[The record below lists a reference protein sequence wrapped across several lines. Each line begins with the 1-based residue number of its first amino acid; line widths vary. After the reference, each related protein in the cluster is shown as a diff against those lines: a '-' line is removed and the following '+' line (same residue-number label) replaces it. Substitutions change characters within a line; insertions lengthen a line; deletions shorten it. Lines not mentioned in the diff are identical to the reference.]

1 MPDCPA
7 NIRETKI
14 AVGFVPQTTLT
25 TPNLLADMWSFTK
38 TNATN
43 MAVTPT
49 TETDAADIGKGDEF
63 PTQVFPVSMDAT
75 VAVEKYASSEFLA
88 WVFAFATGNV
98 VKTAAGTGWKY
109 CADPSDPAVAC
120 INLPPF
126 TYAEQIRTPP
136 DSIVDQAAVGTVV
149 NDFTL
154 TMESGPGRANCRV
167 TANFIGTG
175 KVVTPAS
182 GPPTSYTPWPAV
194 TTEHFLNA
202 ASAAITIGG
211 IDYVLG
217 GGFISLTFSWNNNVR
232 TDSGYYPGSGID
244 ANGFAIRGR
253 MEYNTRECTLA
264 FVARARKGSPEL
276 AALLA
281 QTPGACSIKLTGA
294 QIAVGPPVVN
304 HGMEIT
310 IPKAVF
316 SAVVNGEAD
325 GIVTVNCNVS
335 PLKDTT
341 TGKYVTMCATTTKAG
356 IIALAEIAEPQ
367 AA

>member
-14 AVGFVPQTTLT
+14 AVGFVPQTNLT
-25 TPNLLADMWSFTK
+25 TANTPAEMWSFTK
-38 TNATN
+38 TNPTN
-43 MAVTPT
+43 MAVTAT

-98 VKTAAGTGWKY
+98 VKTAAGAGWKY
-109 CADPSDPAVAC
+109 CAEPSDPAVAC

-126 TYAEQIRTPP
+126 TYGEQIRTPP
-136 DSIVDQAAVGTVV
+136 ESIIDQASIGMVV

-175 KVVTPAS
+175 NVKIPS
-182 GPPTSYTPWPAV
+182 GITPWPALE
-194 TTEHFLNA
+194 TEHFLNA

-232 TDSGYYPGSGID
+232 TDSGYYPGSGVD

-281 QTPGACSIKLTGA
+281 QTPGACSIKLSGA
-294 QIAVGPPVVN
+294 TIGAGPDK
-304 HGMEIT
+304 HGMDIT

-325 GIVTVNCNVS
+325 GIVTVNCTVQ

-356 IIALAEIAEPQ
+356 IIALVEIAEPQ

>member
-14 AVGFVPQTTLT
+14 AVGFVPQPDLITVN
-25 TPNLLADMWSFTK
+25 TPAEMWSFTK
-38 TNATN
+38 TNATT
-43 MAVTPT
+43 MAVTPV

-75 VAVEKYASSEFLA
+75 VTVEKYASSEFLA

-109 CADPSDPAVAC
+109 CAEPSDPAVAC
-120 INLPPF
+120 LNLPPF
-126 TYAEQIRTPP
+126 TFAEQIRTPP
-136 DSIVDQAAVGTVV
+136 ESVIDQASLGMVV

-154 TMESGPGRANCRV
+154 TMESGPGRSNCRV
-167 TANFIGTG
+167 TTNLIGTG
-175 KVVTPAS
+175 NVVTPS
-182 GPPTSYTPWPAV
+182 NITPWPAV
-194 TTEHFLNA
+194 ETEHFLNA

-232 TDSGYYPGSGID
+232 TDSGYYPGSGVN
-244 ANGFAIRGR
+244 ASGFALRGR
-253 MEYNTRECTLA
+253 MEYNTRVCALS

-281 QTPGACSIKLTGA
+281 QTPGACSIKLSGA
-294 QIAVGPPVVN
+294 LIGAGPEK
-304 HGMEIT
+304 HGMDIT

-316 SAVVNGEAD
+316 SAVTTGEAD
-325 GIVTVNCNVS
+325 GIVTVNCDVS

-341 TGKYVTMCATTTKAG
+341 TGKYVTMCATTTKTG
-356 IIALAEIAEPQ
+356 IIAQIEERAK